1 MLVEGKAN
9 SILTFFNKPS
19 CYYIYIYIYTRY
31 IYCCLEWF
39 NNETRGITV
48 FEVIEK
54 SILWRRRR
62 KISYKVERYNCI
74 FF

>member
-9 SILTFFNKPS
+9 SILTFFNNLLAT
-19 CYYIYIYIYTRY
+19 IYIYIYTRY

-62 KISYKVERYNCI
+62 KISHKI
-74 FF
+74 TK

>member
-19 CYYIYIYIYTRY
+19 CYYIYIYTRY

-54 SILWRRRR
+54 SIL
-62 KISYKVERYNCI
+62 
-74 FF
+74 

>member
-19 CYYIYIYIYTRY
+19 CYYIYIYTYY
-31 IYCCLEWF
+31 IYCYLEWF

-62 KISYKVERYNCI
+62 KISYKVERCNCI